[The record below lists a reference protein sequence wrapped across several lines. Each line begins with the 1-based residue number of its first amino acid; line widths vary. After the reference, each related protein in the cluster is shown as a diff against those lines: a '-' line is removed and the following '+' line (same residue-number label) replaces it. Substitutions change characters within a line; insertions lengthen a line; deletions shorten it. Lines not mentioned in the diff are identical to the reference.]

1 MKKIVTENIT
11 WKLNLILSK
20 RQNKV
25 INDDEPIEYRQDS
38 MKIMFESDDNLPLGN
53 SFNVLDLIIFA
64 SSVLEKYKYY
74 PQIFLQVIK
83 MMQFEK
89 LIFQKE
95 LTLVKHVHQKNV
107 CFVINGTLKMLNLN
121 LNHMFVINIMMYWW
135 LIMS

>member
-1 MKKIVTENIT
+1 
-11 WKLNLILSK
+11 
-20 RQNKV
+20 
-25 INDDEPIEYRQDS
+25 

-74 PQIFLQVIK
+74 PQIFLQVIE

-95 LTLVKHVHQKNV
+95 LTLVKHVHQKNA

-121 LNHMFVINIMMYWW
+121 LNHMFVINIMMY
-135 LIMS
+135 

>member
-1 MKKIVTENIT
+1 
-11 WKLNLILSK
+11 
-20 RQNKV
+20 
-25 INDDEPIEYRQDS
+25 

-95 LTLVKHVHQKNV
+95 LTLVKHEHQKNV

-121 LNHMFVINIMMYWW
+121 LNHMFVINIMMY
-135 LIMS
+135 